1 MIRVAHSPDS
11 DDAFMFYALATG
23 KIPTG
28 NRAYSYELGDIES
41 LNRRALSGELEVT
54 AVSIHAYAY
63 IADRYALLS
72 HGASIGDRYGP
83 RLVAKTLPPPEP
95 KAAVRGLRIGIP
107 GKLTTAFLALSLYQ
121 PDFQPV
127 EMQFDEILDAVCA
140 GAVDAG
146 LIIHEGQLTYA
157 NRGLKLWA
165 DMGEWWYS
173 ETGLPL
179 PLGGNVVRR
188 DLGDEL
194 ISQISNDLK
203 SSIVYALEHRDEA
216 LDYAMRY
223 ARGLERSDADR
234 FIDMYVNNYTV
245 DYGQDG
251 RKAVQLL
258 LDRAAE
264 ASIIP
269 SQVKVEF
276 V

>member
-28 NRAYSYELGDIES
+28 NRAYSHELSDIES

-54 AVSIHAYAY
+54 AISIHAYAY
-63 IADRYALLS
+63 IADKYALLS

-83 RLVAKTLPPPEP
+83 RLVAKTLPPPKP

-157 NRGLKLWA
+157 DSGLKLWA

-234 FIDMYVNNYTV
+234 SIDMYVINYTV
-245 DYGQDG
+245 AYGQDG
-251 RKAVQLL
+251 RKAFQLL

-269 SQVKVEF
+269 AEVKLEF